1 MNHLQIEKS
10 LLPYIEKAGIVYHFR
25 PLQTI
30 YFQEDISNNFYF
42 IKKGR
47 VRVYLINQEGK
58 ELTIEIVGEGRVFGE
73 SSFFSQSARLTSV
86 EAINEVELIA
96 CNIDDIMPYFK
107 ESPELITSIFTLLSQ
122 TVKNLSH
129 QVRRLCFM
137 NAGERIADFLLE
149 MTDHPHE
156 SLEIEENCL
165 PYTHQEIAE
174 CTSLQRVTVTRLL
187 NDFQEKKWIELKYR
201 KVIILNRNELSRYAY
216 KNI

>member
-1 MNHLQIEKS
+1 MHELHIKKS
-10 LLPYIEKAGIVYHFR
+10 LLPYIEKAGVLYQFH

-47 VRVYLINQEGK
+47 VRVYLVNQEGK

-96 CNIDDIMPYFK
+96 CNIDDLMPYFQ
-107 ESPELITSIFTLLSQ
+107 ESPELVTSVFMLLSQ

-129 QVRRLCFM
+129 QVRRLCFLT
-137 NAGERIADFLLE
+137 AGERIADFLLE
-149 MTDHPHE
+149 MTNHPHS

-165 PYTHQEIAE
+165 PYTHEEIAK
-174 CTSLQRVTVTRLL
+174 CISLQRVTVPRLL
-187 NDFQEKKWIELKYR
+187 NEFQENKWILLKYR
-201 KVIILNRNELSRYAY
+201 KVIILDKQALSDYAY